1 MKEDKQQTKISQ
13 LLENNNK
20 NLNFAIMIIGII
32 FIFVFTISGLGYV
45 NSLNARIKFLEEHN
59 NTLTNKNLALQDKL
73 LDFILTSTVHYVDIN
88 QTSTTGNNTNNLYKN
103 QPTEEE
109 PIINE

>member
-32 FIFVFTISGLGYV
+32 FIFVFTMSGAGYV
-45 NSLNARIKFLEEHN
+45 NSLNSRIKFLEEN
-59 NTLTNKNLALQDKL
+59 NKMLTNKNLALQDKL
-73 LDFILTSTVHYVDIN
+73 LDFILTANVHYIDIN

-103 QPTEEE
+103 QDEEE
-109 PIINE
+109 PVINE